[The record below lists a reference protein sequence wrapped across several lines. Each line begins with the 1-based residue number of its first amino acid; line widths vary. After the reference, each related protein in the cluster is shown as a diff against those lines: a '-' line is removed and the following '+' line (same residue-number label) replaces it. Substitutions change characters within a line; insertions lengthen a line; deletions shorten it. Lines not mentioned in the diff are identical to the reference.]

1 VQPAYTVGGD
11 KVVKVLV
18 VDPASGDIKAY
29 DVDKVPEWVDRV
41 NDEDTVKGWA
51 GDFAV
56 HGTNP
61 AFFNS
66 NKAGQMKIDTIRLVN
81 THGQRQVWQIPLLA
95 NNDRAISTNGIILYD
110 TRETKG
116 TFYDAEGA
124 SGLASSTTLE
134 TAFENIKENTRGWK
148 VDHIQFY
155 MVQGVPTW
163 MAIYAKAAA
172 SGSQFAGVGFLDARD
187 TNSAAVKFGTS
198 KQEALDAYK
207 DFLSLKD
214 RTGGNV
220 DEKVTSQTLPGVV
233 LRVGHDVLANNQ
245 TVYTIVLKSD
255 SRVFS
260 VSHNLNDLLPV
271 VHEGD
276 SVSITFDE
284 PITPRSRLRTA
295 TDFSDTTMDDQ
306 MKAPAAKN

>member
-1 VQPAYTVGGD
+1 
-11 KVVKVLV
+11 
-18 VDPASGDIKAY
+18 
-29 DVDKVPEWVDRV
+29 
-41 NDEDTVKGWA
+41 
-51 GDFAV
+51 
-56 HGTNP
+56 
-61 AFFNS
+61 
-66 NKAGQMKIDTIRLVN
+66 M
-81 THGQRQVWQIPLLA
+81 
-95 NNDRAISTNGIILYD
+95 
-110 TRETKG
+110 
-116 TFYDAEGA
+116 
-124 SGLASSTTLE
+124 
-134 TAFENIKENTRGWK
+134 
-148 VDHIQFY
+148 
-155 MVQGVPTW
+155 
-163 MAIYAKAAA
+163 
-172 SGSQFAGVGFLDARD
+172 
-187 TNSAAVKFGTS
+187 SAA
-198 KQEALDAYK
+198 LDN
-207 DFLSLKD
+207 LSVITDGRSRRSSSWD